1 MTSQAEWKSY
11 LDRFIKAYNSLPE
24 IPPIIKSIAPLL
36 FQYQITDKPE
46 LSYWF
51 LIEADKISWGL
62 GQKQDPSIPTVIHK
76 TDIET
81 MKKVN
86 SGETDPIKATMTGT
100 YVIEGDVTK
109 LMECAPLIP
118 LSAKAHAKAQ
128 QMQ

>member
-24 IPPIIKSIAPLL
+24 IPSIIKSIAPLL

-62 GQKQDPSIPTVIHK
+62 RQKSDPSIPTVIHK

-109 LMECAPLIP
+109 LMACAPLIP

-128 QMQ
+128 QM